1 MDAYQ
6 EAAEKFTTFS
16 NCEVLKGQ
24 LIDPA
29 VDNFACWG
37 LFCVVGG
44 HVIKKSLYG
53 IDLYIKIVQER

>member
-29 VDNFACWG
+29 VDNFAC
-37 LFCVVGG
+37 
-44 HVIKKSLYG
+44 
-53 IDLYIKIVQER
+53 